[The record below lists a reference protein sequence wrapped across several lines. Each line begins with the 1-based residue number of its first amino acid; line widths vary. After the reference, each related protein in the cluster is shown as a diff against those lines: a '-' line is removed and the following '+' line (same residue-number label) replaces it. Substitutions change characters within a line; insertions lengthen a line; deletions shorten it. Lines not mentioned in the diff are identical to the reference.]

1 MISISTALS
10 IFIIILFFSGLVL
23 HGIFS
28 PKMRH
33 YNSMKERQ
41 AERNK
46 IELSHQGGGIL
57 YLPPNW
63 DKEKDGK
70 YFNYNL
76 RSWDAGKTWYV
87 IDYDEECGDGWG
99 IIILGNAR
107 EMYPGLLEHIEG
119 MDALTKYVEDNGS
132 IGGDDSLGIEA
143 LENAGFTVKT
153 E

>member
-10 IFIIILFFSGLVL
+10 IFIFILFILGLIL
-23 HGIFS
+23 HGILS

-33 YNSMKERQ
+33 YKNMKERQ
-41 AERNK
+41 AQRNK
-46 IELSHQGGGIL
+46 IELSHQGGGML
-57 YLPPNW
+57 YFPPNW

-70 YFNYNL
+70 YFNYIL
-76 RSWDAGKTWYV
+76 HSWDAGKTWYAV
-87 IDYDEECGDGWG
+87 EYDKECEDGWG

-119 MDALTKYVEDNGS
+119 MNTLTKYVEDNGS
-132 IGGDDSLGIEA
+132 IGVDDSLGIEA